1 MIVGSCH
8 ENQSVIWHGI
18 ISSRKK
24 LTYPLKIDQFP
35 KGRFLLEKLKKN
47 SFFVAKKNVCHVIH
61 QVSTTARVKLDSTL
75 KGGDGRWRGY
85 EWLICLDS
93 KLYTGGGNSN
103 IFNVQTYLGR
113 WSIWTNMFQLGWIH
127 VFIGKYSITPT
138 KTKKFAQKWW
148 LGSVKIPS
156 EMVPFNGRC

>member
-1 MIVGSCH
+1 MKI
-8 ENQSVIWHGI
+8 NQSFDME
-18 ISSRKK
+18 SCLPEKK

-35 KGRFLLEKLKKN
+35 KGRFLLEKLFKKKKKKN

-113 WSIWTNMFQLGWIH
+113 
-127 VFIGKYSITPT
+127 
-138 KTKKFAQKWW
+138 
-148 LGSVKIPS
+148 
-156 EMVPFNGRC
+156 